1 MVSTVAQV
9 GGSRHAIDPP
19 TIESSCSGIACEA
32 NSMLTVI
39 VVLGALTLGT
49 VAFLSCV
56 RRARSAVSFERER
69 LLDEY
74 EAFIAFADR
83 VAKIPVAPRPDGG
96 RPMSGPLVSNAQED
110 SGLGEVRDAYRD
122 TVMDVPHFETDYDES
137 LQEHMATE
145 LSPELASAVTEGSQ
159 FTPAIRT
166 PLVASAKSAAHDR
179 RVLADQLD
187 DELADLEDAEERFT
201 DLSQRFEVTDGEGLV
216 DRTFPD
222 LQARW
227 GRLNGLQD
235 ECSAM
240 LARRQA
246 QLRDRTP
253 SSGTRLQSPT
263 AVSNYLYGDLDVDFP
278 VLSAG
283 TRLLERIEEEKR
295 HTVEALTERRR

>member
-1 MVSTVAQV
+1 MPSTVSQV

-39 VVLGALTLGT
+39 VVLGALALGT
-49 VAFLSCV
+49 VAFLGCV
-56 RRARSAVSFERER
+56 RRARGAVSAERER

-74 EAFIAFADR
+74 EAFLDFAER
-83 VAKIPVAPRPDGG
+83 VGNVPVAPRPDGG
-96 RPMSGPLVSNAQED
+96 RRIGSLAAASRSD
-110 SGLGEVRDAYRD
+110 SGLGDVKSAYRD
-122 TVMDVPHFETDYDES
+122 TVMAVPHYETDYGES

-145 LSPELASAVTEGSQ
+145 LSPALASAVVDGSQ
-159 FTPAIRT
+159 FTPAIRD
-166 PLVASAKSAAHDR
+166 PLVASARSAAHDR
-179 RVLADQLD
+179 RVLADQLE
-187 DELADLEDAEERFT
+187 DEHDDLEAAEGE
-201 DLSQRFEVTDGEGLV
+201 LEGLAQRFETTDGDGLL

-235 ECSAM
+235 DCAALLE
-240 LARRQA
+240 RRQQ

-253 SSGTRLQSPT
+253 STGTRLQSPS
-263 AVSNYLYGDLDVDFP
+263 AVSDYLYGDLDVDFP

-283 TRLLERIEEEKR
+283 TDLLERIEAEKD
-295 HTVEALTERRR
+295 HTVQALTERRR

>member
-1 MVSTVAQV
+1 MSQV

-19 TIESSCSGIACEA
+19 TIESTCSGIACEA
-32 NSMLTVI
+32 NSMLTVL

-74 EAFIAFADR
+74 EAFLAFADR
-83 VAKIPVAPRPDGG
+83 VANIPVAPRPDGG
-96 RPMSGPLVSNAQED
+96 RPMGPLVSKAPED
-110 SGLGEVRDAYRD
+110 SGLVQVRDAYRD
-122 TVMDVPHFETDYDES
+122 TVMDVPHFDTDYDES
-137 LQEHMATE
+137 MKEHMSTE
-145 LSPELASAVTEGSQ
+145 LSPELASAVVEGSQ
-159 FTPAIRT
+159 FTPAIRN

-187 DELADLEDAEERFT
+187 DERSDLEDAEDRLT
-201 DLSQRFEVTDGEGLV
+201 DLSQRFEVTGGEGLV

-227 GRLNGLQD
+227 DRLNGLQD
-235 ECSAM
+235 DCSAM

-263 AVSNYLYGDLDVDFP
+263 AVSDYLYADLDVDFP

-283 TRLLERIEEEKR
+283 TRLMERIEEEKR
-295 HTVEALTERRR
+295 QTVEALTERRR